1 MRAKNT
7 AKRFFWEMDIH
18 ERRIFLNS
26 LNATKTDLQ
35 RQGKATDAVDDLII
49 KVGYAP
55 VRKFKVVQ
63 MDNNGGSRD
72 EAR

>member
-7 AKRFFWEMDIH
+7 AKRFFLEMDIH

-35 RQGKATDAVDDLII
+35 RQGKATDAVDDLIV

-55 VRKFKVVQ
+55 VKRFKVVQ
-63 MDNNGGSRD
+63 MNETGGNRD